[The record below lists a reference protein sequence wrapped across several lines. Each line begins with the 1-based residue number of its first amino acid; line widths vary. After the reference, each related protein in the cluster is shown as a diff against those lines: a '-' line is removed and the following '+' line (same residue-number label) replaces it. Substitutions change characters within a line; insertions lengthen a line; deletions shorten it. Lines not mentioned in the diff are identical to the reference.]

1 MKKNKVKTFKI
12 LLISLF
18 NLFIIFNITLFLTTN
33 AMSKIGSRGEEVK
46 KIQQKLT
53 ELGIFNDK
61 IDGIYGIK
69 TSNAV
74 KIFQKNNGLQE
85 DGIAGPQTLKKLG
98 ISSSIESSKNNVS
111 NSNEQL
117 LARIISAEARGEPYL
132 GQIAVGQ
139 TLKKLGISSSIESSK
154 NNVSNSNEQLLAR
167 IISAEARGEPYLG
180 QIAVGAVIMNRIQ
193 SPSFPDTLAGVIY
206 ENGAFTAIIDG
217 QFNEPIAESA
227 IRAAKDALN
236 GHDPTGGAI
245 YYFNPNKTTN
255 PWMHSRPVLKQIGDH
270 LFCS

>member
-1 MKKNKVKTFKI
+1 MKKNKRKTFRI

-18 NLFIIFNITLFLTTN
+18 NLFIILNITLFLTTN

-61 IDGIYGIK
+61 IDGIYGKK

-85 DGIAGPQTLKKLG
+85 DGIAGPQTLKKLE
-98 ISSSIESSKNNVS
+98 ISSSIESSKNNAS

-132 GQIAVGQ
+132 GQV
-139 TLKKLGISSSIESSK
+139 
-154 NNVSNSNEQLLAR
+154 
-167 IISAEARGEPYLG
+167 
-180 QIAVGAVIMNRIQ
+180 AVGAVIMNRIQ
-193 SPSFPDTLAGVIY
+193 SPSFPDTIAGVIY
-206 ENGAFTAIIDG
+206 ENGAFTAIVDG
-217 QFNEPIAESA
+217 QFNEPIAETA

-245 YYFNPNKTTN
+245 YYFNPNKTSN
-255 PWMHSRPVLKQIGDH
+255 SWMHSRPVLKQIGDH